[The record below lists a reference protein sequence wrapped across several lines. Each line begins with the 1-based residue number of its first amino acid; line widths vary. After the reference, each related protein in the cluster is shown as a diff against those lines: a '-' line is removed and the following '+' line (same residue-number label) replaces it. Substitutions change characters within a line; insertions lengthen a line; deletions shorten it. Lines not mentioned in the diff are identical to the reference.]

1 MVIFEDCRFA
11 MFIGYIQNNE
21 DKAEQA
27 HQYQQI
33 QSFAKDNNLK
43 LECIYTDYA
52 FADIKAIIMSDCKGI
67 IICNISALGDG
78 LSQIKDNLLFCQQL
92 HIRVYSIEDGYH
104 FDESNLTE
112 DFFKG
117 VDIAIEIRSIKGV
130 DIAIE
135 IRSNLISQNTK
146 KVLKQRKNEGVKLG
160 RPFGAVVKK
169 RLDGKEDEIR
179 KLLSQKV
186 SKAEIARRFNVT
198 RITVFNFIKRNGLE
212 NKASSQGNIGRRQR
226 NTPISSDKEHIKA
239 VIACL

>member
-52 FADIKAIIMSDCKGI
+52 FADIKAIIMSDCEGI

-117 VDIAIEIRSIKGV
+117 VDIAIEIRS
-130 DIAIE
+130 
-135 IRSNLISQNTK
+135 NLISQNTK

-179 KLLSQKV
+179 KLLSPKV

-212 NKASSQGNIGRRQR
+212 NKASSQG
-226 NTPISSDKEHIKA
+226 EA
-239 VIACL
+239 L

>member
-27 HQYQQI
+27 RQQQQI

-52 FADIKAIIMSDCKGI
+52 FADIKAVIMPNCEGI

-78 LSQIKDNLLFCQQL
+78 LAQIKDNLLFCQQHRL
-92 HIRVYSIEDGYH
+92 RVSSIEDGYH
-104 FDESNLTE
+104 FDESNLTA

-117 VDIAIEIRSIKGV
+117 IDV
-130 DIAIE
+130 AIE

-146 KVLKQRKNEGVKLG
+146 KVLKQRKNAGIKLG

-198 RITVFNFIKRNGLE
+198 RITVFNFVKQNGLE
-212 NKASSQGNIGRRQR
+212 G
-226 NTPISSDKEHIKA
+226 
-239 VIACL
+239 

>member
-52 FADIKAIIMSDCKGI
+52 FADIKAIIMSDCEGI

-117 VDIAIEIRSIKGV
+117 VDIAIEIRST
-130 DIAIE
+130 
-135 IRSNLISQNTK
+135 LISQNTK

-212 NKASSQGNIGRRQR
+212 ENSFPNK
-226 NTPISSDKEHIKA
+226 
-239 VIACL
+239 

>member
-27 HQYQQI
+27 RQYQQI

-43 LECIYTDYA
+43 LECIYTDYV
-52 FADIKAIIMSDCKGI
+52 FADIKAIIMSNCEGI

-92 HIRVYSIEDGYH
+92 HMRVYSIEDGYH

-117 VDIAIEIRSIKGV
+117 I

-146 KVLKQRKNEGVKLG
+146 KVLKRRKNEGVKLG

-212 NKASSQGNIGRRQR
+212 ENSFPNK
-226 NTPISSDKEHIKA
+226 
-239 VIACL
+239 

>member
-1 MVIFEDCRFA
+1 MIFEDCRFA

-27 HQYQQI
+27 RQQQQI

-52 FADIKAIIMSDCKGI
+52 FADIKAVIMPNCEGV

-78 LSQIKDNLLFCQQL
+78 LAQIKDNLLFCQQHRL
-92 HIRVYSIEDGYH
+92 RVSSIEDGYH
-104 FDESNLTE
+104 FYESNLTA

-117 VDIAIEIRSIKGV
+117 IDV
-130 DIAIE
+130 AIE

-146 KVLKQRKNEGVKLG
+146 KVLKQRKNAGIKLG

-198 RITVFNFIKRNGLE
+198 RITVFNFVKQNGLE
-212 NKASSQGNIGRRQR
+212 G
-226 NTPISSDKEHIKA
+226 
-239 VIACL
+239 

>member
-27 HQYQQI
+27 RQYQQI

-52 FADIKAIIMSDCKGI
+52 FADIKAIIMSDCEGI

-78 LSQIKDNLLFCQQL
+78 LVQIKESLQFCRQHRL
-92 HIRVYSIEDGYH
+92 KVSSVEDGYH

-112 DFFKG
+112 DFF
-117 VDIAIEIRSIKGV
+117 KGV

-212 NKASSQGNIGRRQR
+212 NKASSQG
-226 NTPISSDKEHIKA
+226 EA
-239 VIACL
+239 L

>member
-27 HQYQQI
+27 RQQQQI

-52 FADIKAIIMSDCKGI
+52 FADIKAVIMPNCEGV

-78 LSQIKDNLLFCQQL
+78 LAQIKDNLLFCQQHRL
-92 HIRVYSIEDGYH
+92 RVSSIEDGYH
-104 FDESNLTE
+104 FDESNLTA

-117 VDIAIEIRSIKGV
+117 IDM
-130 DIAIE
+130 AIE

-146 KVLKQRKNEGVKLG
+146 KVLKQRKSKGIKLG
-160 RPFGAVVKK
+160 RPFGAIVKK

-179 KLLSQKV
+179 KLLAQKV

-198 RITVFNFIKRNGLE
+198 RITVFNFVKQNGLE
-212 NKASSQGNIGRRQR
+212 
-226 NTPISSDKEHIKA
+226 E
-239 VIACL
+239 

>member
-1 MVIFEDCRFA
+1 

-27 HQYQQI
+27 RQCQQI
-33 QSFAKDNNLK
+33 QSFAKDKKLK
-43 LECIYTDYA
+43 LECICTDYT
-52 FADIKAIIMSDCKGI
+52 FADIKEVIMPNCTGI
-67 IICNISALGDG
+67 IISNISALGNG
-78 LSQIKDNLLFCQQL
+78 LVQIKESLQFCRQHRL
-92 HIRVYSIEDGYH
+92 KVSSVEDGYH
-104 FDESNLTE
+104 FDESNH
-112 DFFKG
+112 
-117 VDIAIEIRSIKGV
+117 
-130 DIAIE
+130 
-135 IRSNLISQNTK
+135 LISQNTK

-212 NKASSQGNIGRRQR
+212 NKASSQG
-226 NTPISSDKEHIKA
+226 EA
-239 VIACL
+239 L

>member
-1 MVIFEDCRFA
+1 MIFEDCRFA

-27 HQYQQI
+27 RQCQQI

-52 FADIKAIIMSDCKGI
+52 FADIKAVIMPNCEGV

-78 LSQIKDNLLFCQQL
+78 LAQIKDNLLFCQQHRL
-92 HIRVYSIEDGYH
+92 RVSSIEDGYH

-117 VDIAIEIRSIKGV
+117 VDIAIEIRS
-130 DIAIE
+130 
-135 IRSNLISQNTK
+135 NLISQNTK
-146 KVLKQRKNEGVKLG
+146 KVLKQRKNAGIKLG

-198 RITVFNFIKRNGLE
+198 RITVFNFVKQNGLE
-212 NKASSQGNIGRRQR
+212 G
-226 NTPISSDKEHIKA
+226 
-239 VIACL
+239 

>member
-27 HQYQQI
+27 RQQQQI

-52 FADIKAIIMSDCKGI
+52 FADIKAVIMPNCEGV

-78 LSQIKDNLLFCQQL
+78 LAQIKDNLLFCQQHRL
-92 HIRVYSIEDGYH
+92 RVSSIEDGYH
-104 FDESNLTE
+104 FDESNLTA

-117 VDIAIEIRSIKGV
+117 IDV
-130 DIAIE
+130 AIE

-198 RITVFNFIKRNGLE
+198 RITVFNFVKQNGLE
-212 NKASSQGNIGRRQR
+212 G
-226 NTPISSDKEHIKA
+226 
-239 VIACL
+239 

>member
-11 MFIGYIQNNE
+11 MFIGYIQNNA

-27 HQYQQI
+27 RQYQQI

-43 LECIYTDYA
+43 LECIYTDYS
-52 FADIKAIIMSDCKGI
+52 FADIKAVIMSDCEGI
-67 IICNISALGDG
+67 IICNISTLGDS
-78 LSQIKDNLLFCQQL
+78 LAQIKDNLLFCRQK
-92 HIRVYSIEDGYH
+92 HMYIYSVEDGYH

-117 VDIAIEIRSIKGV
+117 VDIAIEIRS
-130 DIAIE
+130 
-135 IRSNLISQNTK
+135 NLISQNTK
-146 KVLKQRKNEGVKLG
+146 KVLKQRKNAGVKLG

-198 RITVFNFIKRNGLE
+198 RITVFNFIKHNGLE
-212 NKASSQGNIGRRQR
+212 NKASSQG
-226 NTPISSDKEHIKA
+226 EA
-239 VIACL
+239 L

>member
-1 MVIFEDCRFA
+1 MIFEDCRFA

-27 HQYQQI
+27 RQQQQI

-43 LECIYTDYA
+43 LECIYTDYV
-52 FADIKAIIMSDCKGI
+52 FADIKAVIMPNCEGV

-78 LSQIKDNLLFCQQL
+78 LAQIKDNLLFCQQHRL
-92 HIRVYSIEDGYH
+92 RVSSIEDGYH
-104 FDESNLTE
+104 FDESNLTA

-117 VDIAIEIRSIKGV
+117 IDV
-130 DIAIE
+130 AIE

-146 KVLKQRKNEGVKLG
+146 KVLKQRKNAGIKLG

-198 RITVFNFIKRNGLE
+198 RITVFNFVKQNGLE
-212 NKASSQGNIGRRQR
+212 G
-226 NTPISSDKEHIKA
+226 
-239 VIACL
+239 

>member
-27 HQYQQI
+27 RQQQQI

-52 FADIKAIIMSDCKGI
+52 FADIKAVIMPNCEGV

-78 LSQIKDNLLFCQQL
+78 LAQIKDNLLFCQQHRL
-92 HIRVYSIEDGYH
+92 RVSSIEDGYH
-104 FDESNLTE
+104 FDESNLTA

-117 VDIAIEIRSIKGV
+117 IDV
-130 DIAIE
+130 AIE

-146 KVLKQRKNEGVKLG
+146 KVLKQRKNAGIKLG

-198 RITVFNFIKRNGLE
+198 RITVFNFVKQNGLE
-212 NKASSQGNIGRRQR
+212 G
-226 NTPISSDKEHIKA
+226 
-239 VIACL
+239 

>member
-1 MVIFEDCRFA
+1 MIFEDCRFA

-27 HQYQQI
+27 RQQQQI

-52 FADIKAIIMSDCKGI
+52 FADIKAVIMPNCEGV

-78 LSQIKDNLLFCQQL
+78 LAQIKDNLLFCQQHRL
-92 HIRVYSIEDGYH
+92 RVSSIEDGYH
-104 FDESNLTE
+104 FDASNLTA

-117 VDIAIEIRSIKGV
+117 IDV
-130 DIAIE
+130 AIE

-146 KVLKQRKNEGVKLG
+146 KVLKQRKNAGIKLG

-198 RITVFNFIKRNGLE
+198 RITVFNFVKQNGLE
-212 NKASSQGNIGRRQR
+212 G
-226 NTPISSDKEHIKA
+226 
-239 VIACL
+239 

>member
-27 HQYQQI
+27 RQQPQI

-52 FADIKAIIMSDCKGI
+52 FTDIKAVIMSNCEGV

-78 LSQIKDNLLFCQQL
+78 LAQIKDNLLFCQQHRL
-92 HIRVYSIEDGYH
+92 RVSSIEDGYH
-104 FDESNLTE
+104 FDESNLTA

-117 VDIAIEIRSIKGV
+117 IDV
-130 DIAIE
+130 AIE

-146 KVLKQRKNEGVKLG
+146 KVLKQRKNAGIKLG

-198 RITVFNFIKRNGLE
+198 RITVFNFVKQNGLE
-212 NKASSQGNIGRRQR
+212 G
-226 NTPISSDKEHIKA
+226 
-239 VIACL
+239 

>member
-1 MVIFEDCRFA
+1 
-11 MFIGYIQNNE
+11 MFIGYIQNNA

-27 HQYQQI
+27 RQYQQI

-43 LECIYTDYA
+43 LECIYTDYS
-52 FADIKAIIMSDCKGI
+52 FADIKAVIMSDCEGI
-67 IICNISALGDG
+67 IICNISTLGDS
-78 LSQIKDNLLFCQQL
+78 LAQIKDNLLFCRQK
-92 HIRVYSIEDGYH
+92 HMYIYSVEDGYH

-117 VDIAIEIRSIKGV
+117 VDIAIEIRS
-130 DIAIE
+130 
-135 IRSNLISQNTK
+135 NLISQNTK
-146 KVLKQRKNEGVKLG
+146 KVLKQRKNAGVKLG

-198 RITVFNFIKRNGLE
+198 RITVFNFIKHNGLE
-212 NKASSQGNIGRRQR
+212 NKASSQG
-226 NTPISSDKEHIKA
+226 EA
-239 VIACL
+239 L

>member
-1 MVIFEDCRFA
+1 MIFEDCRFA

-27 HQYQQI
+27 RQQQQI

-52 FADIKAIIMSDCKGI
+52 FADIKAVIMPNCEGV

-78 LSQIKDNLLFCQQL
+78 LAQIKDNLLFCQQHRL
-92 HIRVYSIEDGYH
+92 RVSSIEDGYH
-104 FDESNLTE
+104 FDESNLTA

-117 VDIAIEIRSIKGV
+117 IDV
-130 DIAIE
+130 AIE

-146 KVLKQRKNEGVKLG
+146 KVLKQRKNAGIKLG

-198 RITVFNFIKRNGLE
+198 RITVFNFVKQNGLE
-212 NKASSQGNIGRRQR
+212 G
-226 NTPISSDKEHIKA
+226 
-239 VIACL
+239 

>member
-27 HQYQQI
+27 RQCQQI
-33 QSFAKDNNLK
+33 QSFAKDKKLK
-43 LECIYTDYA
+43 LECICTDYT
-52 FADIKAIIMSDCKGI
+52 FADIKEVIIPNCTGI
-67 IICNISALGDG
+67 IISNISALGNG
-78 LSQIKDNLLFCQQL
+78 LVQIKESLQFCRQHRL
-92 HIRVYSIEDGYH
+92 KVSSVEDGYH

-112 DFFKG
+112 DFF
-117 VDIAIEIRSIKGV
+117 KGV

-212 NKASSQGNIGRRQR
+212 NKASSQG
-226 NTPISSDKEHIKA
+226 EA
-239 VIACL
+239 L

>member
-1 MVIFEDCRFA
+1 M
-11 MFIGYIQNNE
+11 
-21 DKAEQA
+21 
-27 HQYQQI
+27 
-33 QSFAKDNNLK
+33 
-43 LECIYTDYA
+43 
-52 FADIKAIIMSDCKGI
+52 
-67 IICNISALGDG
+67 
-78 LSQIKDNLLFCQQL
+78 
-92 HIRVYSIEDGYH
+92 
-104 FDESNLTE
+104 
-112 DFFKG
+112 
-117 VDIAIEIRSIKGV
+117 V

-212 NKASSQGNIGRRQR
+212 NKASSQG
-226 NTPISSDKEHIKA
+226 EA
-239 VIACL
+239 L

>member
-52 FADIKAIIMSDCKGI
+52 FADIKAIIMSDCEGI

-112 DFFKG
+112 DFF
-117 VDIAIEIRSIKGV
+117 KGV

-212 NKASSQGNIGRRQR
+212 NKASSQG
-226 NTPISSDKEHIKA
+226 EA
-239 VIACL
+239 L